1 MCALALSC
9 ALVPVASLAQ
19 RGRVSSGRSALD
31 SLRRI
36 DSALAAPHKV
46 TVGTI
51 DGLVTDPSLVPVVN
65 ANVTVLSSSVR
76 VETGPN
82 GRFRILRV
90 PAGQYLLIVRR
101 LGFHPV
107 SGVVQVAANDTLK
120 LSYQLEPMPQ
130 TLGPVVITEER
141 RSFRMMEFEYRRKL
155 GIGEFMS
162 QDEIEKRGSA
172 QVTDI
177 LRTFPAIAVPDQ
189 SAGHGGT
196 NDHYAMSRRGGTSFG
211 SGSCVMA
218 ILVDGVAMP
227 TPFNLDLLPPARD
240 LAGIEVFADP
250 AEIPMEYALY
260 AGTCGLVLMWTKDGS

>member
-1 MCALALSC
+1 
-9 ALVPVASLAQ
+9 VAPGVSLAQ
-19 RGRVSSGRSALD
+19 RGRASSGRSALD

-36 DSALAAPHKV
+36 DSALAASHKV
-46 TVGTI
+46 TFGTI
-51 DGLVTDPSLVPVVN
+51 DGVVTDTSLVPVAN

-76 VETGPN
+76 VETGSN
-82 GRFRILRV
+82 GRFRLIRV

-101 LGFHPV
+101 LGFHPL
-107 SGVVQVAANDTLK
+107 SGVVQVAANDTLR
-120 LSYQLEPMPQ
+120 LSYQLEPAPQ

-162 QDEIEKRGSA
+162 ADEIDKRGSA
-172 QVTDI
+172 QATDI

-189 SAGHGGT
+189 STGHGGT
-196 NDHYAMSRRGGTSFG
+196 NDHYAMSRRGATSFA
-211 SGSCVMA
+211 GSCVMA

-240 LAGIEVFADP
+240 LAGIEVFAGP
-250 AEIPMEYALY
+250 AEIPLEYALY
-260 AGTCGLVLMWTKDGS
+260 AGTCGLVLVWTKDGS